1 MPSEL
6 RSTRRRTRS
15 KSRAVRGARAR
26 LVSCEAGC
34 KVENPATATHPRNI
48 ISGREAI
55 MAAMPQTSW
64 LTSLRG
70 FRAKTRQSLIK
81 MWARRRL
88 GFVMLSIMA
97 LLLLGC
103 YFSCGFSDSVTAN
116 ELILWKNKD
125 ADGQSLEETS
135 TWKTLLIF
143 LFPTT
148 CIVKENQEVKPCKEL
163 ENLNETECL
172 RYKCCFSSSG
182 IKDLS
187 CFTPLPDK
195 PTQMVRMFGLGV
207 ISMITLGC
215 LPIYCCS
222 LCQRSKW
229 ANPLRRKVNRMLKG
243 LKKQRNK
250 PKSDAE
256 MLGTAME
263 DEEGDEK
270 EQETKG
276 NQFIVGHKV
285 EALNL

>member
-6 RSTRRRTRS
+6 RSRKRKTRSKTRS
-15 KSRAVRGARAR
+15 KSRAVQGARAR

-34 KVENPATATHPRNI
+34 NVENPGTATHPRNT
-48 ISGREAI
+48 ISGHEAI
-55 MAAMPQTSW
+55 MTAMPQTSW

-81 MWARRRL
+81 MWAHKRL

-103 YFSCGFSDSVTAN
+103 YFSYDSVTAN
-116 ELILWKNKD
+116 ELVLWKNKD

-135 TWKTLLIF
+135 TWKALLIF
-143 LFPTT
+143 FFPTT

-163 ENLNETECL
+163 KNLNETECL

-182 IKDLS
+182 TKDLS
-187 CFTPLPDK
+187 CFTPLKDK
-195 PTQMVRMFGLGV
+195 PTQMLRVFGLCV

-215 LPIYCCS
+215 LPMYCCS

-229 ANPLRRKVNRMLKG
+229 ANPLRKKVNRMLTG
-243 LKKQRNK
+243 LKIQRNK
-250 PKSDAE
+250 LKSDVE
-256 MLGTAME
+256 MLVTAME

-270 EQETKG
+270 EQETK
-276 NQFIVGHKV
+276 
-285 EALNL
+285 ALFSR